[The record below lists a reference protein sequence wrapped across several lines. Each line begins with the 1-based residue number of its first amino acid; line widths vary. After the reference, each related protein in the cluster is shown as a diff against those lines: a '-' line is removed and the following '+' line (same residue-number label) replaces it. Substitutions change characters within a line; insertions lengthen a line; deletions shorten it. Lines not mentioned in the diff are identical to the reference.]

1 MTVDEGYI
9 KYHSDWTPGPA
20 PDAAA
25 TDLLERW
32 RRPLFDAGL
41 IGHYEALG
49 VGYGNL
55 SVRTSTAR
63 QFIISATQTGHIECT
78 TAQHYA
84 LVTAY
89 DIEANRVSSTGPLQ
103 ASSESLTHAAIYEL
117 SESINAV
124 VHVHSATLW
133 KDLLDRLP
141 TPAADIAYGIPEMA
155 RAFER
160 LYRDTDF
167 AMSGIAVMA
176 GHEEGIVSIGATLE
190 DAATRVL
197 SLAADSG

>member
-1 MTVDEGYI
+1 MSVDEGYI

-20 PDAAA
+20 PDAGTTA
-25 TDLLERW
+25 LLERW

-41 IGHYEALG
+41 IGHDEDLG

-55 SVRTSTAR
+55 SVRASDAR
-63 QFIISATQTGHIECT
+63 QFIISATQTGHIVST
-78 TAQHYA
+78 TAEHYA

-89 DIEANRVSSTGPLQ
+89 DIDANRVSSTGPLQ

-124 VHVHSATLW
+124 VHVHSAPLW
-133 KDLLDRLP
+133 KNLLDRI
-141 TPAADIAYGIPEMA
+141 PATGAGIAYGTPEMA
-155 RAFER
+155 RDFER
-160 LYRDTDF
+160 LYRETGF
-167 AMSGIAVMA
+167 STSGVAVMA

-190 DAATRVL
+190 DAASRML
-197 SLAADSG
+197 SLACEND